1 MKIVFTHSLRPLPM
15 LISLFT
21 QSRYSHCEF
30 VFSDGKAIY
39 PTPYSARVILTRK
52 LYSGPNIHIIDLPFT
67 EEQEQTIRAWADKQ
81 LGTPYDYNSLVP
93 PGLDKIIKRKK
104 PFWKHRSTWMCS
116 EFCAYG
122 LELAGMKFFPD
133 DFKKV
138 RPVDQY
144 NKLINKE

>member
-52 LYSGPNIHIIDLPFT
+52 IYSGPNIHIIKLDVTP
-67 EEQEQTIRAWADKQ
+67 EQEQIIREWADKQ
-81 LGTPYDYNSLVP
+81 LGVPYDFNGLTP

-104 PFWKHRSTWMCS
+104 PNWKHRSSWMCS

-122 LELAGMKFFPD
+122 FELIGMKFFPD

-138 RPVDQY
+138 RPVDLY